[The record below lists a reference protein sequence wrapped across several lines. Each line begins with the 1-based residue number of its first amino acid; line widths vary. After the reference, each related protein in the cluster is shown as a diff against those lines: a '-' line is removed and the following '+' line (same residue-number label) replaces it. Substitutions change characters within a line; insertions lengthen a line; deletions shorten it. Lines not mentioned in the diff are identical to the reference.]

1 MALFELTKKKSNEP
15 ESFLYEARDKNGK
28 IVKGEITAVGQ
39 ANVSVVLRKQGLTVL
54 KIKKPPAKK
63 AKKIQ
68 EGDIAIF
75 TRQLATM
82 LKAGVPLLQA
92 FDIVGKGHSN
102 ANVSKLLKAV
112 KSEIEAGSSMANA
125 FQQHPKYFDP
135 LFCNLV
141 QAGEKAGI
149 LELVLDRLALYKEK
163 TVAIKAK
170 IKSALFYPTAVI
182 GVAFL
187 ITAILMIFVIPA
199 FKNMFSSF
207 GGDLPA
213 PTKIVMEMSDYFV
226 ANWYFIFGA
235 VGGGIYAFKTALRKN
250 KKFADKF
257 DAILLKM
264 PIFGIIIEKATI
276 ARWTRTLATM
286 FTAGVPLVE
295 ALDSV
300 GGASG
305 NAVYRDATKNIQTL
319 VQTGT
324 SLTAAMNDAQIFPN
338 MVLQMAAIGE
348 ESGALDDM
356 LNKVA
361 DFYEDEVDIAVAS
374 ISSLMEPI
382 IMVILGVLVGGMV
395 IAMYLPI
402 FKMGQAVG

>member
-1 MALFELTKKKSNEP
+1 
-15 ESFLYEARDKNGK
+15 
-28 IVKGEITAVGQ
+28 
-39 ANVSVVLRKQGLTVL
+39 
-54 KIKKPPAKK
+54 
-63 AKKIQ
+63 
-68 EGDIAIF
+68 
-75 TRQLATM
+75 M

-112 KSEIEAGSSMANA
+112 KSEIEAGSSMATA

>member
-1 MALFELTKKKSNEP
+1 
-15 ESFLYEARDKNGK
+15 
-28 IVKGEITAVGQ
+28 
-39 ANVSVVLRKQGLTVL
+39 
-54 KIKKPPAKK
+54 
-63 AKKIQ
+63 
-68 EGDIAIF
+68 
-75 TRQLATM
+75 
-82 LKAGVPLLQA
+82 
-92 FDIVGKGHSN
+92 
-102 ANVSKLLKAV
+102 
-112 KSEIEAGSSMANA
+112 
-125 FQQHPKYFDP
+125 
-135 LFCNLV
+135 LV